1 MSAIPSGCRLGLE
14 SGPLNTEYIILTF
27 RTHLNTGEQACW
39 LKTVFGT
46 CKDRRRE
53 LAIKNK
59 EQRART
65 HLQGE
70 KEKKKMKKREEFWEE
85 DLGQQTEEA

>member
-1 MSAIPSGCRLGLE
+1 MGLE

-53 LAIKNK
+53 LAIKKK

-65 HLQGE
+65 HLQVGDGGWGGG
-70 KEKKKMKKREEFWEE
+70 KRGI
-85 DLGQQTEEA
+85 LGRRPWAADGGSLRKFVTA